1 VPRPRDVGRVHTS
14 VAAREATASPKPADD
29 LQAIRLLPDARSVNR
44 PSCGRRDLRLLS
56 GRERHSKQN
65 RFPNMGAAAVTAGSR
80 LSL

>member
-44 PSCGRRDLRLLS
+44 PPAVHRGV
-56 GRERHSKQN
+56 RERKDQRSGLLVPVLEAWVP
-65 RFPNMGAAAVTAGSR
+65 R
-80 LSL
+80 